1 MLEVDTKRCEL
12 TAKGMRLGIV
22 VSRWN
27 ELVTKQLLEGALDE
41 FERLGGQN
49 AEVVWVP
56 GTWEAPVV
64 AKALLE
70 RKSSSV
76 DCAVVLGCIM
86 QGQTP
91 HAGLLGS
98 DVSGALMSLQISTG
112 KPIGWGVLT
121 PENLDQALDRAGV
134 KHGNKGREAV
144 QAAVEAAACVRAL
157 KG

>member
-1 MLEVDTKRCEL
+1 LEVEIKRCGL
-12 TAKGMRLGIV
+12 SAKGMRLGVV

-41 FERLGGQN
+41 LERLDGDA

-64 AKALLE
+64 AKALIE
-70 RKSSSV
+70 RVASPV
-76 DCAVVLGCIM
+76 DGVVVLGCIM

-98 DVSGALMSLQISTG
+98 DVSGALMSIQVACG

-121 PENLDQALDRAGV
+121 PQDLDQALDRAGV

-144 QAAVEAAACVRAL
+144 KATVEAVACLKSVRA
-157 KG
+157 